1 MKGRWAPLVAVFS
14 AAAAYAGS
22 GAQPPPAPQPPTF
35 RTEANYVR
43 VDAYPTK
50 DGAPIADLTQADFE
64 VLENGAP
71 QRIEQ
76 FERVV
81 IRGNVP
87 QDLRREPSSVEQAR
101 QAAQDPR
108 ARVFV
113 VFLDVGHVDVGGSHN
128 IRQPLVDALN
138 RLIGADDLVAI
149 MTPQMSANDLAFA
162 RRTATIE
169 GMLARYW
176 TWGDRDKIVLND
188 PVETSYEYCYGG
200 YAQNAITREMVDRRR
215 EKMTLDALEDIV
227 LSLSG
232 LREER
237 KAVIAITNGWV
248 IFGPDPSLGRMM
260 NDQVPSAPPPGVD
273 PRTGR
278 L

>member
-1 MKGRWAPLVAVFS
+1 MKGSGLRAN
-14 AAAAYAGS
+14 GS
-22 GAQPPPAPQPPTF
+22 GLAAVAALITATFAQTPPPPQPTF
-35 RTEANYVR
+35 RTEASYVR

-50 DGAPIADLTQADFE
+50 DGAPIADLTQVDFE

-128 IRQPLVDALN
+128 
-138 RLIGADDLVAI
+138 
-149 MTPQMSANDLAFA
+149 
-162 RRTATIE
+162 
-169 GMLARYW
+169 
-176 TWGDRDKIVLND
+176 
-188 PVETSYEYCYGG
+188 
-200 YAQNAITREMVDRRR
+200 
-215 EKMTLDALEDIV
+215 
-227 LSLSG
+227 
-232 LREER
+232 
-237 KAVIAITNGWV
+237 
-248 IFGPDPSLGRMM
+248 
-260 NDQVPSAPPPGVD
+260 
-273 PRTGR
+273 
-278 L
+278 